1 MKTQLFDASA
11 IILLIKRQPDTAS
24 TTLEGEYILN
34 LTPYEV
40 GNALWKINKL
50 IDKTSQ
56 AASLDAVEEAHTLL
70 SLMDVLEIEGVE
82 DHKQTMAIAYEKNLS
97 FYDSAYIQVAKRM
110 GLTLMTED
118 KRLLHAAEEIG
129 IKCG

>member
-1 MKTQLFDASA
+1 
-11 IILLIKRQPDTAS
+11 
-24 TTLEGEYILN
+24 
-34 LTPYEV
+34 
-40 GNALWKINKL
+40 
-50 IDKTSQ
+50 
-56 AASLDAVEEAHTLL
+56 
-70 SLMDVLEIEGVE
+70 MDVLEIEGVE

-118 KRLLHAAEEIG
+118 KRLLHAAEETG